1 MKHFTFILI
10 ALVISSSIGCYATTN
25 ISNNPTDS
33 LTNTSDTHE
42 YIHPSLLD
50 DDPYNDTTIYTL
62 EDIIE
67 LRDTLIGNF
76 SGDGID
82 TLIAEPIGFKT
93 LRKNFRIYSTS
104 GKIKPLYVYE
114 IWDVRMISEED
125 LDGNGTDEFGIRWE
139 LEMGNWTT
147 YYIFTY
153 LNNQWNLLTEP
164 LVHYASHFYEDLE
177 VVNAVKP
184 SKKKGYI
191 EGTNSHSGDDFWIEY
206 KRIKINP
213 QPLPKSIIHFGDI
226 VE

>member
-10 ALVISSSIGCYATTN
+10 ALAISSSIGCYSTTN

-82 TLIAEPIGFKT
+82 TLIAEPIGLKLFAKT
-93 LRKNFRIYSTS
+93 SEYIAPVEKLS
-104 GKIKPLYVYE
+104 LY
-114 IWDVRMISEED
+114 MFTKF
-125 LDGNGTDEFGIRWE
+125 GT
-139 LEMGNWTT
+139 LE
-147 YYIFTY
+147 
-153 LNNQWNLLTEP
+153 
-164 LVHYASHFYEDLE
+164 
-177 VVNAVKP
+177 
-184 SKKKGYI
+184 
-191 EGTNSHSGDDFWIEY
+191 
-206 KRIKINP
+206 
-213 QPLPKSIIHFGDI
+213 
-226 VE
+226 